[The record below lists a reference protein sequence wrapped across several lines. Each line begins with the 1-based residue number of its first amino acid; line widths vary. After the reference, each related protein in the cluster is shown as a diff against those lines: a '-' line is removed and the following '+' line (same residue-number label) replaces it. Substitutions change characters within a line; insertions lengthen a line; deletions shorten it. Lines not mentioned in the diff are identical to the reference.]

1 VKRAPLVCAA
11 LVLAVVACGPKK
23 KAELIYEEPVTNV
36 WTGQHQPQAQPAPA
50 PDVPPAAPTTAAPAF
65 PESTPAAPSHQPDA
79 YRPTQGY
86 PPAGQAPPQEPYPQQ
101 GSQQPYPQQQAYPPG
116 WPQQGGPQQFP
127 PPQATQPQQQPPASA
142 WRNAP
147 PRQPP
152 KPPATGF
159 PDASV
164 TTTVVPDQDPTTQ
177 TTLKRRTGW
186 VRGGYD

>member
-1 VKRAPLVCAA
+1 VRRSVVVCGA

-50 PDVPPAAPTTAAPAF
+50 PDVPPPAPTTAAPAF
-65 PESTPAAPSHQPDA
+65 PESTPAAPTHQPDA
-79 YRPTQGY
+79 NPPTQGY
-86 PPAGQAPPQEPYPQQ
+86 PPTGQAPPQQAYPQQ
-101 GSQQPYPQQQAYPPG
+101 GSQQPYPEQPAYPPG
-116 WPQQGGPQQFP
+116 WPQQGGSQQFP
-127 PPQATQPQQQPPASA
+127 SPQAAPPPPPAGG

-147 PRQPP
+147 RPAA
-152 KPPATGF
+152 KAPATGF

-186 VRGGYD
+186 VRGGYE